1 MEVTVYLKQ
10 IGKKK
15 NSVQPAVYHLSA
27 RPQNVRQLIEE
38 MVMSCVK
45 AYNERMEA
53 SELLRCLSKNEI
65 EDRAAAGKI
74 GFDINYGEKKADTKQ
89 AVENAL
95 QSFEDGIYRIFLD
108 DGELTDLDAAV
119 HITQETKLTF
129 VRLTMLAGRMW

>member
-15 NSVQPAVYHLSA
+15 NSVQPAVCHLA
-27 RPQNVRQLIEE
+27 APPQNVRQLIEE

-119 HITQETKLTF
+119 HITEETKLTF